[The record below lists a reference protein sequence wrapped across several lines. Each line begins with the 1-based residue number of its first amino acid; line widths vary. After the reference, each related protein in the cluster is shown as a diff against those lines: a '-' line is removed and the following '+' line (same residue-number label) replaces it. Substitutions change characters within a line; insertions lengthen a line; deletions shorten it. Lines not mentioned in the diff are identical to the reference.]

1 MTAPRFTSDELAAA
15 TGGHFIGP
23 APAAVLGV
31 STDTR
36 TLPAG
41 SLFVA
46 LRGERFDGHDHLAE
60 ATARGAAAAL
70 VSADWLAALAAGV
83 FGLVAGAMIAK
94 RVWFTNSVPAA
105 KPAPAE
111 HRLPGVQDEFARI
124 RARQGVLAFLL
135 ISELI
140 ALAAVRFAIQQG
152 YPSLFG
158 IPRNRFL
165 AWVSVLAA
173 VTLALGLANWRC
185 PNCRCNLGR
194 SLSIRQCPRCGI
206 VLRD

>member
-1 MTAPRFTSDELAAA
+1 MLQKIVAVAKTVHD
-15 TGGHFIGP
+15 GIH
-23 APAAVLGV
+23 AVLLALFLGLMAMV
-31 STDTR
+31 LTVY
-36 TLPAG
+36 LGAG
-41 SLFVA
+41 LM
-46 LRGERFDGHDHLAE
+46 
-60 ATARGAAAAL
+60 
-70 VSADWLAALAAGV
+70 AALAAGV

-111 HRLPGVQDEFARI
+111 HRIPGVQDEFARI

-140 ALAAVRFAIQQG
+140 ALAAVRFAIEQD

-165 AWVSVLAA
+165 AWVLALAA

-185 PNCRCNLGR
+185 PSCQCNLGR
-194 SLSIRQCPRCGI
+194 SLSIRQCPRCEI
-206 VLRD
+206 VLRG